1 MLSVKETS
9 TPSMNV
15 ALEIF
20 VLLVERGRMRAEW
33 RSVWKGS
40 GGLRATVG
48 GDRRRQWLCAARVD
62 IMEWVGE
69 LHAIIP
75 VCIVTLGRI

>member
-1 MLSVKETS
+1 
-9 TPSMNV
+9 
-15 ALEIF
+15 
-20 VLLVERGRMRAEW
+20 MRAEW